1 MVNKLNEL
9 INCKNGNKDGKLVV
23 LELNTM
29 IRNAPNFLHIKH
41 YNQQCHDNL
50 HLNCITELPTLP
62 NSLLSVLMKTSNKF
76 TDALKIS
83 MKSHKKIRATRADS
97 KLSYKRPSKLFTLE
111 KTTLIQSIV
120 SVQILATTKA
130 LTEIVT

>member
-9 INCKNGNKDGKLVV
+9 INCKYGNKHGKLVV

-41 YNQQCHDNL
+41 YNQQCYDNL

-62 NSLLSVLMKTSNKF
+62 NALLSVLMKTSNEL
-76 TDALKIS
+76 TIAIKIS
-83 MKSHKKIRATRADS
+83 MKSLKKIRATRADS
-97 KLSYKRPSKLFTLE
+97 KLSYERPSKLLTLE
-111 KTTLIQSIV
+111 KTTLIQNIGF
-120 SVQILATTKA
+120 VQILATTKE
-130 LTEIVT
+130 TIETVT